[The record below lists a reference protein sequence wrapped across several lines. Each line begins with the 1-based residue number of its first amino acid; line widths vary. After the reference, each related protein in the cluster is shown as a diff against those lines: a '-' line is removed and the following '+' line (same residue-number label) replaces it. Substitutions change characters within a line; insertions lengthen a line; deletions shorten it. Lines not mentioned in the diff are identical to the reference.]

1 MSNNEV
7 ISPAT
12 PNLSDLIKV
21 LHGRAPK
28 IATAIAAAQF
38 AWPLA
43 KTFQRRSKERTT
55 YTVKVPATDNIYDI
69 LHEWVLSLLPP
80 DNQRAL
86 TAFTVTRSSDYL
98 TSIGVGDSTLPPRL
112 HLRYDGSR
120 NQVVMIAG
128 HKIKVGVIEGD
139 KSDER
144 FKPPEIMFTALSVT
158 AQSALLAEIEKLM
171 MQHNHQRQP
180 VFRMLNKF
188 GEWQN
193 LDSLPDRDMD
203 SVILPDGQLERIVG
217 DVANFIASE
226 RDYVRRCIPWHRGHM
241 YEGPPG
247 TGKTSVARA
256 VASNFGL
263 DVWYMP
269 LADVQKDS
277 QLLSVLSRIGPRSML
292 LLEDADVFHAATQR
306 NDDSG
311 VTLSGL
317 LNGLDGISTP
327 HGLLTVMTTN
337 TPDVLDR
344 AIIRPGRID
353 LVEHFGNADSDQA
366 QRLLNY
372 WYGTAVTLPEGLSL
386 SPAEVIEVCKRNS
399 DPEIAAV
406 ELKTGG
412 TP

>member
-1 MSNNEV
+1 
-7 ISPAT
+7 
-12 PNLSDLIKV
+12 
-21 LHGRAPK
+21 
-28 IATAIAAAQF
+28 
-38 AWPLA
+38 
-43 KTFQRRSKERTT
+43 
-55 YTVKVPATDNIYDI
+55 
-69 LHEWVLSLLPP
+69 
-80 DNQRAL
+80 
-86 TAFTVTRSSDYL
+86 
-98 TSIGVGDSTLPPRL
+98 
-112 HLRYDGSR
+112 
-120 NQVVMIAG
+120 
-128 HKIKVGVIEGD
+128 
-139 KSDER
+139 
-144 FKPPEIMFTALSVT
+144 
-158 AQSALLAEIEKLM
+158 
-171 MQHNHQRQP
+171 
-180 VFRMLNKF
+180 
-188 GEWQN
+188 
-193 LDSLPDRDMD
+193 
-203 SVILPDGQLERIVG
+203 
-217 DVANFIASE
+217 
-226 RDYVRRCIPWHRGHM
+226 M